1 MNLITCGPQ
10 LGHRTDLLWVLD
22 LKVLPCYFSAVGAVR
37 QFERTDCSNSELVNA
52 SSFLAVMQPMYSLC
66 IPKEILVSG
75 RDFQLLVG
83 EGLFLITNYICLL
96 IIIIGVPALLI
107 VAKI

>member
-1 MNLITCGPQ
+1 MVLRWVTELTCFGPE
-10 LGHRTDLLWVLD
+10 GPSLLLQRSGSSS
-22 LKVLPCYFSAVGAVR
+22 LVG
-37 QFERTDCSNSELVNA
+37 QFELTDCSNSELVNA

-83 EGLFLITNYICLL
+83 EVFFLNNNKLHMS
-96 IIIIGVPALLI
+96 AD
-107 VAKI
+107 